1 MWYGYAIL
9 RQPLPGNCSS
19 CGDGCV
25 GFVDLIMPSRVDN
38 VDKCIQ
44 SGWNVGGSGGI
55 PGPNATIPGGSSA
68 IPGSNPKN
76 PVVLPNTITTAPSGQ
91 NVRGYIYP

>member
-1 MWYGYAIL
+1 MWYGYATL

-19 CGDGCV
+19 CADGCV
-25 GFVDLIMPSRVDN
+25 GFVDLIMPSRVAS

-44 SGWNVGGSGGI
+44 SGWNAAGGI
-55 PGPNATIPGGSSA
+55 PGPNATIPGPASP

-76 PVVLPNTITTAPSGQ
+76 PVTLPNKITTAPSGQ
-91 NVRGYIYP
+91 IIRGYIYP